1 MLVCGTILVGVFH
14 ECTEKFKLAAA
25 VSILHVA
32 LAFPVLCG
40 TFAAYRY
47 RPRLIRGGRG
57 DVSWPETT
65 PTYATSN
72 HGCDIN
78 TSV

>member
-1 MLVCGTILVGVFH
+1 MCGTILVGVFH

-47 RPRLIRGGRG
+47 GPRLIFFFWGAEAGAKA
-57 DVSWPETT
+57 VC
-65 PTYATSN
+65 
-72 HGCDIN
+72 HGLKPRRRLPIQI
-78 TSV
+78 TL